1 MLENFSGAY
10 GLADY
15 DDISLIILNT
25 YFAFTSLTTVGFG
38 DFHPKSNPERMF
50 TALGLLLGVLM
61 FSYISGELMA
71 ILVQMTEINNPI
83 NDGDKLAQFLG
94 LLSQRYNYDKPIKQ
108 EITDNIKDFF
118 EYKWKKD
125 ANQAISTDD

>member
-1 MLENFSGAY
+1 MLEDFSGAY
-10 GLADY
+10 GLAEY

-61 FSYISGELMA
+61 FSFISGELMA
-71 ILVQMTEINNPI
+71 ILVQMTEINNSI

-108 EITDNIKDFF
+108 EITDNIKDYF

-125 ANQAISTDD
+125 DN